1 MHEDDSD
8 CKGSCIPKSWV
19 KDGMADCTDGSD
31 ELVGK
36 TYYLNNYFNFHISQH
51 SRDVSL
57 REKSSKLSLLIS
69 KPCPRIK
76 MNLKLKFSI
85 DNFF

>member
-1 MHEDDSD
+1 MFCQEILNWFFSLGECSDTQFQCISGICTHEDDSD

-36 TYYLNNYFNFHISQH
+36 TFYLNNY
-51 SRDVSL
+51 D
-57 REKSSKLSLLIS
+57 
-69 KPCPRIK
+69 
-76 MNLKLKFSI
+76 
-85 DNFF
+85 

>member
-1 MHEDDSD
+1 MHEDDPD

-36 TYYLNNYFNFHISQH
+36 TIYLNNFLTFTF
-51 SRDVSL
+51 V
-57 REKSSKLSLLIS
+57 
-69 KPCPRIK
+69 CP
-76 MNLKLKFSI
+76 
-85 DNFF
+85 